1 MPKGKSRSAVYYQAN
16 KKARDKKKKYDS
28 ELNRRPEQVRKRSEL
43 TTERRRRGIDGK
55 GGKDVGHTKNGFRMQ
70 DPSKNRGSSKNM
82 PGDKRARGKKK
93 K

>member
-1 MPKGKSRSAVYYQAN
+1 MPKGKSRSAVYYQNNPDARRR
-16 KKARDKKKKYDS
+16 KAATDKRI
-28 ELNRRPEQVRKRSEL
+28 NARPEQRAKRSEL